1 MAEWLRRGLQI
12 LAPRFDSGRGLQ
24 TGPGEALRDAAR
36 LPIGARAFKRARRRI
51 GGVPDMDIDFASLR
65 TKMVDGQV
73 RTTDVTSIP
82 LLDALLSVPREEF
95 VPAARR
101 PLSYIDED
109 LEIAPASS
117 ERLARYLMEPSPF
130 ARLVQLADIRPGDFV
145 LDVGAGTGYSAA
157 VLSRIAG
164 AVVGLESDAT
174 LAQQAQATLSRL
186 GYDTV
191 AVVEGELAAGYP
203 DQGPYDV
210 IVVEGAVDRVPES
223 LFAQLRDEGRMVVVE
238 GHGNTGVARLYVKQ
252 GAAISSRRGFN
263 AAVKPLPGF
272 HTEPAFEF

>member
-1 MAEWLRRGLQI
+1 
-12 LAPRFDSGRGLQ
+12 
-24 TGPGEALRDAAR
+24 
-36 LPIGARAFKRARRRI
+36 
-51 GGVPDMDIDFASLR
+51 
-65 TKMVDGQV
+65 
-73 RTTDVTSIP
+73 
-82 LLDALLSVPREEF
+82 
-95 VPAARR
+95 
-101 PLSYIDED
+101 
-109 LEIAPASS
+109 
-117 ERLARYLMEPSPF
+117 MEPSPF

-164 AVVGLESDAT
+164 AVVALESDAA